1 MMAMAPGKLV
11 LTGAYAVLEGAPA
24 IVAAI
29 DRYAIAD
36 TSRRA
41 AEPTAEV
48 RAAFG
53 ALPAPEVDVRMLY
66 GEAGT
71 KLGLGSSA
79 AALVASLAACALDRG
94 DDLSD
99 AAVRDTLFRTA
110 RQAHAHAQGGG
121 SGVDVAASVYG
132 GVQRYAIHAT
142 GASIEPVAWP
152 REIVLETYF
161 SGASVRTSDLLAL
174 VRHARLRRPGEF
186 AALDR
191 SMVASAHTAADAL
204 RTSGPLFV
212 EAARAFGSRLSELG
226 DLADAPIVP
235 RSCAE
240 IATLAAEEG
249 AAFLPSGAGGGD
261 VAVWI
266 GVAPP
271 SGRVAARALAL
282 GFVPLGIRID
292 RGGVRSRHPGQGSDQ
307 GN

>member
-1 MMAMAPGKLV
+1 MMVIAPGKLV
-11 LTGAYAVLEGAPA
+11 LTGAYAVLDGAPA
-24 IVAAI
+24 IVAAV

-41 AEPTAEV
+41 AEPAAEV

-53 ALPAPEVDVRMLY
+53 ARPAPEVDVRMFY

-79 AALVASLAACALDRG
+79 AALVASLAGCALDRG
-94 DDLSD
+94 EDLAD
-99 AAVRDTLFRTA
+99 AAVRDTLFRAA
-110 RQAHAHAQGGG
+110 RQAHAQAQGGG

-132 GVQRYAIHAT
+132 GVQRYAIAPT
-142 GASIEPVAWP
+142 GASVEPVPWP
-152 REIVLETYF
+152 REIVLEAYF

-174 VRHARLRRPGEF
+174 VRAARLRRPGEF
-186 AALDR
+186 VALDAALGATAR
-191 SMVASAHTAADAL
+191 AAADAI
-204 RTSGPLFV
+204 RASGSLFV
-212 EAARAFGSRLSELG
+212 ESARAFGSLLSELG
-226 DLADAPIVP
+226 GLADAPIVP

-240 IATLAAEEG
+240 IATLAAREG

-292 RGGVRSRHPGQGSDQ
+292 RGGVRPRHARPGNHQ